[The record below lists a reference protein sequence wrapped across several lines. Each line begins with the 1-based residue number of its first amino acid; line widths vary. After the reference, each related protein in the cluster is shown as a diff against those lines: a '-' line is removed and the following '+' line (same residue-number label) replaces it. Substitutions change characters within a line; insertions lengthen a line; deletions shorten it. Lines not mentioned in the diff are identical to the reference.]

1 LPRETTSLLRLL
13 GDTDR
18 TLGSRLSFALRR
30 SRPRIV
36 ERRDRLP
43 TTVAVAS
50 ASPAVL
56 VAPQPPPTVSD
67 VEIEVAEPAILAARA
82 RPFVQRITPDAMTRH
97 DLWLRSA
104 VLYALIFGIAWASGT
119 SIATAGVAG
128 FAAALGWAT
137 ALHTA
142 ECSLRPVRVAAG
154 CLGDVVLGTFA
165 GFIIVSAA
173 ALWLPLL
180 ELSALELTVMAIA
193 VFVIAAAWEIAIAR
207 IARPRTRVLLV
218 GSTPSSRELVETL
231 AEKGRPET
239 FNVIGFVDDNT
250 SHDAIAGRPLLGHL
264 VDLEHVVREE
274 RPHLVLVGVRRGRP
288 HVFARLARVAG
299 LDFQVLGLPEFYE
312 HAFGRLP
319 VRHMTEAWFMSLLHL
334 YQRPYSVSV
343 KRAFDL
349 VVAVGASL
357 LMAPVFLLIAVLV
370 CRTPGGIIYRQV
382 RLGKGGRRFTMY
394 KFRTMSADAE
404 AGEAVWATFEDTRI
418 TAVGRVLRRT
428 RLDELPQLWNVIR
441 GEMSVVGPRPERP
454 EFLELLAATIPFWT
468 RRHLLKPGIT
478 GWAQINSGYASDCD
492 TTERK
497 LAYDLWYLRHRSL
510 VVDFLICVRTL
521 PRLVLGLGR

>member
-1 LPRETTSLLRLL
+1 MLAGASSLPIASEAPTS
-13 GDTDR
+13 
-18 TLGSRLSFALRR
+18 S
-30 SRPRIV
+30 
-36 ERRDRLP
+36 
-43 TTVAVAS
+43 
-50 ASPAVL
+50 
-56 VAPQPPPTVSD
+56 TVSD
-67 VEIEVAEPAILAARA
+67 VEVEVIEATAGAVRSRPLARWM
-82 RPFVQRITPDAMTRH
+82 TPDVRTRH

-104 VLYALIFGIAWASGT
+104 VLYALFFGIAWISGT
-119 SIATAGVAG
+119 PIANAAVAG
-128 FAAALGWAT
+128 FAAALAWGAG
-137 ALHTA
+137 LHAA
-142 ECSLRPVRVAAG
+142 ECTLRPVHVAAG
-154 CLGDVVLGTFA
+154 CLGDAVVGTLA

-180 ELSALELTVMAIA
+180 ELSVTKLTAMAIA
-193 VFVIAAAWEIAIAR
+193 VFVIAAAWEIAIAS

-218 GSTPSSRELVETL
+218 GLTPSSRELVEAL
-231 AEKGRPET
+231 AEKGRPQT
-239 FNVIGFVDDNT
+239 FNLIGFVDDKE
-250 SHDAIAGRPLLGHL
+250 SHEAIAGRPLHGRLA
-264 VDLEHVVREE
+264 DLEQVVREE
-274 RPHLVLVGVRRGRP
+274 RPHLVLVGVPRGRP
-288 HVFARLARVAG
+288 EVFARLARVAG

-349 VVAVGASL
+349 VVAVIASV
-357 LMAPVFLLIAVLV
+357 LMAPLLLLIAALV
-370 CRTPGGIIYRQV
+370 CRTPGGLIYRQV
-382 RLGKGGRRFTMY
+382 RLGKGGRLFTMY

-404 AGEAVWATFEDTRI
+404 AGEAVWATFDDTRV

-441 GEMSVVGPRPERP
+441 GEMSIVGPRPERP
-454 EFLELLAATIPFWT
+454 EFLELLAESIPFWT

-521 PRLVLGLGR
+521 PRLVHGVGR

>member
-1 LPRETTSLLRLL
+1 VLAGTSSLPI
-13 GDTDR
+13 
-18 TLGSRLSFALRR
+18 ALEAPSSPTVSNVEVEVTVPVTGAVR
-30 SRPRIV
+30 SRP
-36 ERRDRLP
+36 
-43 TTVAVAS
+43 
-50 ASPAVL
+50 
-56 VAPQPPPTVSD
+56 
-67 VEIEVAEPAILAARA
+67 LA
-82 RPFVQRITPDAMTRH
+82 QWMTPDGRTRH

-104 VLYALIFGIAWASGT
+104 VLYALFFSIAWASGT
-119 SIATAGVAG
+119 PIANAAVAG
-128 FAAALGWAT
+128 LAAALAWGA
-137 ALHTA
+137 ALHVA
-142 ECSLRPVRVAAG
+142 ESTLRPVHVAAG
-154 CLGDVVLGTFA
+154 CLGDAVFGTLA
-165 GFIIVSAA
+165 GFIIISAA

-180 ELSALELTVMAIA
+180 ELSVSKLAAMAIA
-193 VFVIAAAWEIAIAR
+193 VFVIAAAWEIAIAS

-218 GSTPSSRELVETL
+218 GLTPSSRELVQAL
-231 AEKGRPET
+231 AEKGRPQT
-239 FNVIGFVDDNT
+239 FNLIGFVDDEA
-250 SHDAIAGRPLLGHL
+250 SHDAIAGRPLHGRLA
-264 VDLEHVVREE
+264 DLEQVVREE
-274 RPHLVLVGVRRGRP
+274 RPHLVLVGVPRGRP
-288 HVFARLARVAG
+288 EVFARLARVAG
-299 LDFQVLGLPEFYE
+299 QDFQVLGLPEFYE

-349 VVAVGASL
+349 VVAVTASVL
-357 LMAPVFLLIAVLV
+357 LAPLLVLIAALV
-370 CRTPGGIIYRQV
+370 CRTPGGLIYRQV
-382 RLGKGGRRFTMY
+382 RLGKGGRLFTMY

-404 AGEAVWATFEDTRI
+404 AGEAVWATFDDTRV

-441 GEMSVVGPRPERP
+441 GEMSIVGPRPERP
-454 EFLELLAATIPFWT
+454 EFLELLAETIPFWT

-521 PRLVLGLGR
+521 PRLVLGVGR